1 MDKRKALILLQELL
15 KIKSVNNHEAQVA
28 DYIKLL
34 FDQYPAAQVTEVNYA
49 PGRSNLVIT
58 IHGDQPG
65 KTLGLSGH
73 LDVVSPGDISAW
85 HHPPFAGE
93 MDTDNVYGRGASDMK
108 GGLAALIYVLL
119 DLLAEK
125 RSFAGTIRL
134 FATVGEETGNYGA
147 AQLTR
152 QGFADELDALI
163 VAEPSNLQVEYTHRG
178 VIDYEV
184 SATGKAAHSANPAA
198 GNNAIDQLFRFYEA
212 ITTLMAPKT
221 KVDPVLGPLLHNVTQ
236 IAGGEQI
243 NSIPAR
249 ARLYGNIRTTPLYPN
264 QPLMAEIEALVAE
277 LNQQPENEL
286 QLTYHYPES
295 PLPGNPQAPFV
306 QLFRKVATHTL
317 GHKVAVVGDS
327 GATDAS
333 EFIRAAQ
340 KFPVVIFGPGND
352 SGHQADEYVA
362 IKDYIAAITIYQQV
376 ILQFLR

>member
-1 MDKRKALILLQELL
+1 MDKRKALKILQDLL

-58 IHGDQPG
+58 LHGDQPG
-65 KTLGLSGH
+65 KTLGLAGH
-73 LDVVSPGDISAW
+73 LDVVSPGDVTAW
-85 HHPPFAGE
+85 QHPPFAGE
-93 MDTDNVYGRGASDMK
+93 MDADNVYGRGASDMK
-108 GGLAALIYVLL
+108 GGLAALINVLL

-147 AQLTR
+147 AQLTH

-163 VAEPSNLQVEYTHRG
+163 VAEPSHLQVEYTHRG
-178 VIDYEV
+178 VIDYEL
-184 SATGKAAHSANPAA
+184 AAEGKAAHSADPAA
-198 GNNAIDQLFRFYEA
+198 GNNAIDQLFRFYQA
-212 ITTLMAPKT
+212 LTALMAQKT
-221 KVDPVLGPLLHNVTQ
+221 AVDPVLGPLLHNVTQ

-264 QPLMAEIEALVAE
+264 QPLMAEIDALVAQ
-277 LNQQPENEL
+277 LNQAPENKL
-286 QLTYHYPES
+286 TLTYHYPES

-306 QLFRKVATHTL
+306 QLFHQVASNTL
-317 GHKVAVVGDS
+317 GQPVEIVGDG

-340 KFPVVIFGPGND
+340 KFPVVIFGPGNA
-352 SGHQADEYVA
+352 SGHQVDEYIA
-362 IKDYIAAITIYQQV
+362 IKDYLAAITIYQQV

>member
-1 MDKRKALILLQELL
+1 MDKRKALKILQDLL

-34 FDQYPAAQVTEVNYA
+34 FDDYPAAQVTVVNYA

-58 IHGDQPG
+58 IHGDQSG
-65 KTLGLSGH
+65 KTLGLAGH
-73 LDVVSPGDISAW
+73 LDVVSPGDVSAW
-85 HHPPFAGE
+85 RHPPFAGE
-93 MDTDNVYGRGASDMK
+93 MDADNVYGRGASDMK

-125 RSFAGTIRL
+125 RVFTGSIRL
-134 FATVGEETGNYGA
+134 FATIGEETGNYGA

-163 VAEPSNLQVEYTHRG
+163 VGEPSQLQVEYTHRG
-178 VIDYEV
+178 VIDYEL
-184 SATGKAAHSANPAA
+184 AAEGKAAHSANPEA
-198 GNNAIDQLFRFYEA
+198 GNNAIDQLFRFYTA
-212 ITTLMAPKT
+212 ITQLMASKT
-221 KVDPVLGPLLHNVTQ
+221 KIDPVLGSLLHNVTQ
-236 IAGGEQI
+236 IVGGEQI

-264 QPLMAEIEALVAE
+264 QPLMAEVTDLVAQ
-277 LNQQPENEL
+277 LNQQPENNL
-286 QLTYHYPES
+286 TLTYHYPES
-295 PLPGNPQAPFV
+295 PLPGNAQAPFV
-306 QLFRKVATHTL
+306 QLFRRVASHTL
-317 GHKVAVVGDS
+317 GQQVAVVGDS

-340 KFPVVIFGPGND
+340 KFPVVIFGPGNN
-352 SGHQADEYVA
+352 SSHQVDEYVA
-362 IKDYIAAITIYQQV
+362 IKDYLAAITIYQQV